1 MKAAPV
7 SLSEQALR
15 VSHALGEPEWL
26 AHKRLEAVE
35 LLEKRN
41 GSAEVSGFRMG
52 RGKLSVKSECSGNAA
67 VLPIGEALKKGN
79 ALREQIGRPFS
90 GREPD
95 AYLLSFALFTQA
107 TVVAVGSGKP
117 ARITLELSG
126 RAPEYSA
133 VFFLFADRSESSVFL
148 RKRIGNSASQCLNLA
163 IGTDAAVH
171 FCSVQQNGGKA
182 DTECGMVAR
191 LGENSRLK
199 FLSSGLGGRKQH
211 EQELFLQDGR
221 GSRCEHYE
229 VSIAKG
235 KQAIRKDSDH
245 IHLAPDTYSR
255 VVFKYATAGSSRVE
269 VNGNVTIEQSA
280 PGSDTHL
287 LARSLLMSEKSVSH
301 IIPQLFVRNSEVMAG
316 HGSSMTPLSE
326 EELFYLRSRGIGESE
341 SRLLV
346 LQGFLQDLLAK
357 SEIEPALLETLGAEL
372 EKDALALFPRD

>member
-1 MKAAPV
+1 MTKPV
-7 SLSEQALR
+7 PLSRQALE

-26 AHKRLEAVE
+26 ARKRLEAVE
-35 LLEKRN
+35 LLEKKN
-41 GSAEVSGFRMG
+41 GSAEVSGFRMEK
-52 RGKLSVKSECSGNAA
+52 GKLSVESECSGNAA
-67 VLPIGEALKKGN
+67 VLPIGEALERGN
-79 ALREQIGRPFS
+79 ALREQVGRPFS

-95 AYLLSFALFTQA
+95 AYLLSFALFTEA
-107 TVVAVGSGKP
+107 TVVAVDSGKP

-126 RAPEYSA
+126 KAPEYSA
-133 VFFLFADRSESSVFL
+133 VFFLFADKSESSVFL
-148 RKRIGNSASQCLNLA
+148 RKRIENSASQCLSLA

-171 FCSVQQNGGKA
+171 FCTLQQNGGKA
-182 DTECGMVAR
+182 DTEYGMVAR

-199 FLSSGLGGRKQH
+199 FLSSGLGGREQH

-235 KQAIRKDSDH
+235 SQKLRKDSDH

-255 VVFKYATAGSSRVE
+255 VVFKYATTGSSRVE